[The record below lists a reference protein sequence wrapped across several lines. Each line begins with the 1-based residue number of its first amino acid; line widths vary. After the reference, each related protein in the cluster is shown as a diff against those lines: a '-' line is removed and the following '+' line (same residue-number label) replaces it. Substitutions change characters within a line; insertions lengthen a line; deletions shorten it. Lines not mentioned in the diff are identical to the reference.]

1 MMDNDST
8 RRNAHNKSTIY
19 SIHGF
24 KLRRQH
30 DGKTGDGRTKTV
42 LYLDCGGER
51 IDKIDVRERV
61 GEPFEETVRI
71 KAGKL
76 IQANYQRIIDLAR
89 DGTYKDLTLDGFYFL
104 CSTFISNA
112 QKWLRNA
119 SIYRELWKT
128 TLRSQIGHIKLR
140 DADFLDQLEKV
151 PALSASK
158 KSHREMTEEERRI
171 RRFLGGV
178 LEYAEQLKLVP
189 RGIAKAVAK
198 ENQTH
203 ESTIALKMLAKQSFS
218 AKEFALMLNKTMGWK
233 DPQISRAILLRS
245 LTGMAVETVCG
256 LDLGDYRNY
265 TFPTSNAEKIYWLNV
280 TKEYTQSR
288 RGEPVII
295 YALSSE
301 FAYRRFPCT
310 NVLNT
315 IIRLQISERRK
326 ALEPGEKDGPMF
338 TGSDG
343 LRLSPNELKTAEAQL
358 IDASICSPLNL
369 PVGRGSKAGRFRGD
383 FLRANARFYLRKM
396 ALLNDQEVDVVLG
409 VKPRQTYASHYVD
422 WTFPY
427 VLAKLRVK
435 MERWHGRF
443 LKSGSSEPSPA
454 LYRAVMLSGTVQQDT
469 DVLIRS
475 AYGVAV
481 KITEQ

>member
-8 RRNAHNKSTIY
+8 RRNAHNKSTTY
-19 SIHGF
+19 TIHGF

-30 DGKTGDGRTKTV
+30 DVTISDGRAKTV
-42 LYLDCGGER
+42 LYLDCVER
-51 IDKIDVRERV
+51 IDKIDVRERR
-61 GEPFEETVRI
+61 GESFDDTVRN
-71 KAGKL
+71 KATEL
-76 IQANYQRIIDLAR
+76 ILSNREKILELAR
-89 DGTYKDLTLDGFYFL
+89 NGTYNDLTLEGFYFL
-104 CSTFISNA
+104 CGTYIGNA

-119 SIYRELWKT
+119 RAYRENWSA
-128 TLRSQIGHIKLR
+128 TLRDQIGYIKLT
-140 DADFLDQLEKV
+140 DANLLEQLEKA

-158 KSHREMTEEERRI
+158 NSHKEMTDKERQY

-178 LEYAEQLKLVP
+178 LGYAEQLELVP
-189 RGIAKAVAK
+189 SGIAKAVAK

-233 DPQISRAILLRS
+233 DPQIGRAILLRS

-310 NVLNT
+310 DVLNT
-315 IIRLQISERRK
+315 IIRLQMHERKK
-326 ALEPGEKDGPMF
+326 ALKPGQKDGPLF
-338 TGSDG
+338 TGSDD
-343 LRLSPNELKTAEAQL
+343 LRLTPNELKSVEEQL
-358 IDASICSPLNL
+358 IDTSICSPLNL

-422 WTFPY
+422 WAYPY

-435 MERWHGRF
+435 MERWHSRF
-443 LKSGSSEPSPA
+443 LISGNSAPSPA
-454 LYRAVMLSGTVQQDT
+454 VYRAVMLSGTVQQDT